1 MQRSGSGLGVVGFLL
16 CFSGV
21 AELAAGVSQGMGVR
35 RELAPC
41 CSSAG
46 NHSRLVKGTARVGSP
61 QSGFLSCS
69 VSEQGTD

>member
-1 MQRSGSGLGVVGFLL
+1 MWRSGSGLGVVGFLF

-21 AELAAGVSQGMGVR
+21 AELAAGVPQVVSARM
-35 RELAPC
+35 ELAPC

-46 NHSRLVKGTARVGSP
+46 NHSKLVNGTAGVGSP